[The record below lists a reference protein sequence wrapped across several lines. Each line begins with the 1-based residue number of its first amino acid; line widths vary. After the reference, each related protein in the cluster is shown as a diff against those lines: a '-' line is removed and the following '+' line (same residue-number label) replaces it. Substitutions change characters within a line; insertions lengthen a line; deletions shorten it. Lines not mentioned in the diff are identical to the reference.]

1 MVDVILR
8 QRRFY
13 FLFNILPLY
22 RVLLE
27 RLIVNRPQHWGLLD
41 HFHRADQDP
50 NIQVAI
56 LRVCSLRP
64 REPEPIPICSEELHG
79 GHGQPASTE

>member
-50 NIQVAI
+50 NIQ
-56 LRVCSLRP
+56 
-64 REPEPIPICSEELHG
+64 G
-79 GHGQPASTE
+79 GRWVGSALEFWGGVIKST